1 MMSIDDSDVF
11 YSYCDLWK
19 TTPERL
25 NSAYQGIDTNSAT
38 RNANR
43 LRIGAAN
50 GVANAADSAINTAFG
65 NRFRIP
71 LDFELL
77 ESACPF
83 YQSALGERLQ
93 YELTFNDYNRMV
105 IAMTGDAAAS

>member
-1 MMSIDDSDVF
+1 MKKTAIKISGQEIMSIDDSDVF

-25 NSAYQGIDTNSAT
+25 NSAYQGIDINSAT
-38 RNANR
+38 LNANR

-65 NRFRIP
+65 DQFRIS

-83 YQSALGERLQ
+83 YQSALGER
-93 YELTFNDYNRMV
+93 
-105 IAMTGDAAAS
+105 I